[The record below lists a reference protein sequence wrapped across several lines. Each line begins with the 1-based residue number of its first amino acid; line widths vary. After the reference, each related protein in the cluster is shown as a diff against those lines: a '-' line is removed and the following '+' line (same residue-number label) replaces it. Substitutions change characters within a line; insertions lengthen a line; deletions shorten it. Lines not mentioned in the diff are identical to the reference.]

1 MIVMMHA
8 CSLTHDTGLFAFTQV
23 HSHIHSCTLSLMH
36 THVHKCTLTQMHTH
50 TRIHCHISCYLV
62 LTYTLISHCCLLGFI
77 GSTIDERQLKLSKMA
92 RVSSISCNGHIYA
105 LLHDKVSKHIKW
117 SVAKLS
123 DQHSIFMY
131 ILYTF

>member
-1 MIVMMHA
+1 MFIDTWHRLVCIHTGT
-8 CSLTHDTGLFAFTQV
+8 LTH
-23 HSHIHSCTLSLMH
+23 TLMYTVTHAH
-36 THVHKCTLTQMHTH
+36 TCTQMYTH
-50 TRIHCHISCYLV
+50 TNAHTTHTLPYLLLPSI

-117 SVAKLS
+117 NVAKLS